1 MLARQFSLAGM
12 GMLLR
17 GLMSLGALIS
27 LGFFSVAV
35 SAQSWPARPIQLL
48 QPLGVGS
55 PGDIVSRAIAQSLS
69 QSFGQSMVVEN
80 KVGANGILGMEA
92 CARAPADGYT
102 VCVPSF
108 SQMTM
113 NPVLYSK
120 LPYDPLKDFAPVVL
134 IGAINSSI
142 VVHVSVPVN
151 SVRELIDYAK
161 TRPGAL
167 NWGSWGVGSFPH
179 LYMAWLQS
187 VSATSYTH
195 VPYKSIGQ
203 AVTAVAAGEVQ
214 VLLNT
219 PGLMAPLVKAGKIRA
234 LAVVGHRRSPHMDVP
249 TLKEAG
255 FEPPIISWV
264 GVTLPVG
271 TPREVVMRY
280 NGEINKLLAD
290 TKFVERVLWPVS
302 IDVVGGTPEEFAA
315 FLKKDREL
323 TERVAKLAEIKRE

>member
-1 MLARQFSLAGM
+1 MLARQCSLVGM
-12 GMLLR
+12 AMLLR

-69 QSFGQSMVVEN
+69 QSFGQPMVVEN

-120 LPYDPLKDFAPVVL
+120 LPYDPFKDFAPVVL

-203 AVTAVAAGEVQ
+203 AVGAVAAGEVQ

-302 IDVVGGTPEEFAA
+302 IDAVGGTPEEFAA

>member
-69 QSFGQSMVVEN
+69 QSFGQPMVVEN

-323 TERVAKLAEIKRE
+323 TERVAKLDEIKRE

>member
-1 MLARQFSLAGM
+1 MLARQCSLAGM
-12 GMLLR
+12 AMLLR

-27 LGFFSVAV
+27 LGFFSIAV
-35 SAQSWPARPIQLL
+35 SAQSWPARPIQLM

-69 QSFGQSMVVEN
+69 QSFGQPMVVEN

-203 AVTAVAAGEVQ
+203 AVGAVAAGEVQ

-302 IDVVGGTPEEFAA
+302 IDAVGGTPEEFAA

>member
-1 MLARQFSLAGM
+1 
-12 GMLLR
+12 
-17 GLMSLGALIS
+17 
-27 LGFFSVAV
+27 V

-69 QSFGQSMVVEN
+69 QSFGQPMVVEN

-234 LAVVGHRRSPHMDVP
+234 LAITTAKRTRELPELP
-249 TLKEAG
+249 TLDESG
-255 FEPPIISWV
+255 FKGFAISGWYGLMAPAATPKPIITQLNSIFV
-264 GVTLPVG
+264 KILSSGSDAAKQLSDRGYDP
-271 TPREVVMRY
+271 TP
-280 NGEINKLLAD
+280 
-290 TKFVERVLWPVS
+290 T
-302 IDVVGGTPEEFAA
+302 TPEA
-315 FLKKDREL
+315 FGKFM
-323 TERVAKLAEIKRE
+323 LAEYHRWGKAVKAAGIKATD

>member
-1 MLARQFSLAGM
+1 
-12 GMLLR
+12 
-17 GLMSLGALIS
+17 
-27 LGFFSVAV
+27 
-35 SAQSWPARPIQLL
+35 
-48 QPLGVGS
+48 
-55 PGDIVSRAIAQSLS
+55 
-69 QSFGQSMVVEN
+69 
-80 KVGANGILGMEA
+80 
-92 CARAPADGYT
+92 
-102 VCVPSF
+102 VP
-108 SQMTM
+108 
-113 NPVLYSK
+113 
-120 LPYDPLKDFAPVVL
+120 
-134 IGAINSSI
+134 
-142 VVHVSVPVN
+142 VSVPVN
-151 SVRELIDYAK
+151 SVRELIEYAK

-203 AVTAVAAGEVQ
+203 AVGAVAAGEVQ

-234 LAVVGHRRSPHMDVP
+234 LAVVGHRRLPHMDVP

-302 IDVVGGTPEEFAA
+302 IDAVGGTPEEFAA

>member
-1 MLARQFSLAGM
+1 MLARQCSLAGM
-12 GMLLR
+12 AMLLR

-27 LGFFSVAV
+27 LALLSVSV
-35 SAQSWPARPIQLL
+35 LAQSWPARPIQLL

-69 QSFGQSMVVEN
+69 QSFGQPMVVEN

-203 AVTAVAAGEVQ
+203 AVGAVAAGEVQ

-302 IDVVGGTPEEFAA
+302 IDAVGGTPEEFAA

>member
-1 MLARQFSLAGM
+1 MLARQCSFAGM
-12 GMLLR
+12 AMLLR

-69 QSFGQSMVVEN
+69 QSFGQPMVVEN

-302 IDVVGGTPEEFAA
+302 IDAVGGTPEEFAA

-323 TERVAKLAEIKRE
+323 AERVAKLAEIKRE